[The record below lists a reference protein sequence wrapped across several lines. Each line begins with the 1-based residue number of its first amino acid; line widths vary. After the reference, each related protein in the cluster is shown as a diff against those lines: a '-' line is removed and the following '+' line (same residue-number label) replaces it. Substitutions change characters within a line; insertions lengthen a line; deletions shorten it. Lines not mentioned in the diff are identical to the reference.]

1 MTFTIFLPSHL
12 PASVIACGVCSPTNP
27 PTHLPSLPHP
37 QPYPPRGML
46 PRALGVM
53 FAAIARNVEIAAGR
67 APKGVAPQMVKAI
80 GSMALHP
87 THSYSM
93 SASFLEVP
101 LPRTTGIS

>member
-1 MTFTIFLPSHL
+1 MLPPI
-12 PASVIACGVCSPTNP
+12 PASIIACGVHQLGLPEQSTHP
-27 PTHLPSLPHP
+27 PTLSPPH
-37 QPYPPRGML
+37 PYPPRGML

-67 APKGVAPQMVKAI
+67 APKGVTPQMVKAI

-101 LPRTTGIS
+101 LPRSTGMT